1 MIEWNVFPDGEKVVY
16 LSMALEAIRSIEH
29 RSSETVLIEMTV
41 ILKKKTNQHLRKWSL
56 IVSSLKKM
64 GESVPHL
71 SRSRAVCGL

>member
-1 MIEWNVFPDGEKVVY
+1 MFFPDGEKVVY

-29 RSSETVLIEMTV
+29 RSSKTVLIEMTV
-41 ILKKKTNQHLRKWSL
+41 ILKKKRINILESEVLLFPHS
-56 IVSSLKKM
+56 KKM